1 MGYTLTGKGLQ
12 RTQRV
17 EVKVGQSVYFGA
29 SGSPD
34 LVEVVSVDAQWI
46 TVDRRGA
53 QVREQRWIAEDLIA
67 RGMSTM
73 RRRAH
78 DMLDWAQDAGS
89 VMAPLYRQQA
99 QAILE
104 IVRA

>member
-1 MGYTLTGKGLQ
+1 MGYTLTSSGLQ
-12 RTQRV
+12 RTQT
-17 EVKVGQSVYFGA
+17 VKVQAGQMVYFGA
-29 SGSPD
+29 SASPD
-34 LVEVVSVDAQWI
+34 FVEVAEVNDKWI
-46 TVDRRGA
+46 TVNKRSGA
-53 QVREQRWIAEDLIA
+53 VKVERWIAEDLIA